1 MRTFGLDAL
10 GPLTPVEGSRMFPP
24 EVVLSRK
31 IGSIHIFGELSRIT
45 GRILFSGW
53 HVIGSPGPEN
63 GRQGRFTR
71 AGRGFS
77 AGGQLAMV
85 RSGFCVRRFFQG
97 G

>member
-1 MRTFGLDAL
+1 MEAVVRTFGLDAL

-45 GRILFSGW
+45 GRIFMLRMARQRVARFQQ
-53 HVIGSPGPEN
+53 N

-71 AGRGFS
+71 AGR
-77 AGGQLAMV
+77 
-85 RSGFCVRRFFQG
+85 
-97 G
+97 